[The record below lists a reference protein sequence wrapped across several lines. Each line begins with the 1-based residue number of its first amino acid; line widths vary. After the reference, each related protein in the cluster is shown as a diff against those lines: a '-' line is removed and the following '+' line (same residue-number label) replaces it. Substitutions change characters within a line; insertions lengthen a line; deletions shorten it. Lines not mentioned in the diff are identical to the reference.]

1 MIDTKLR
8 QTSTLKGTSDIQSS
22 KHKHH
27 MKKNA
32 QLSKAKT
39 VFVSKSRKQYE
50 ACGGVITI
58 RCNEGVIILTWEE
71 VDLTW
76 KTCQKAL
83 TSLQLIEQKGKC

>member
-1 MIDTKLR
+1 VIDSKLR

-27 MKKNA
+27 MQKNA
-32 QLSKAKT
+32 QLSKAKI

-58 RCNEGVIILTWEE
+58 RRCNEGVIILTWEE

-76 KTCQKAL
+76 KKM
-83 TSLQLIEQKGKC
+83 QKGFGIITIDRAKR